1 MAQNVV
7 VTLDSGQGAD
17 LGRLQ
22 LSFNAAT
29 SASPDTISD
38 SKARIVS
45 VVKLDK
51 FCITMHLL
59 LLPVGQILRS
69 KYLPCHDDI
78 KLSSPVHQE
87 DL

>member
-7 VTLDSGQGAD
+7 VTLDLGKDDD

-22 LSFNAAT
+22 LFFNGAT

-38 SKARIVS
+38 IKARIIS

-51 FCITMHLL
+51 CCTTIHLL
-59 LLPVGQILRS
+59 L
-69 KYLPCHDDI
+69 
-78 KLSSPVHQE
+78 
-87 DL
+87 